1 MTDSLKTTERADLES
16 ALGIL
21 TACEQDLD
29 EIEASI
35 PQSKRSS
42 KFSRAAASLRR
53 RIEVGK
59 EMREAMRR

>member
-1 MTDSLKTTERADLES
+1 MADANQTTERADLES
-16 ALGIL
+16 ALRIL

-42 KFSRAAASLRR
+42 KFSRATASLRR